1 MMKFLIL
8 ACLVLSAVAEPEP
21 QHETV
26 GFTKHLMVLSF
37 PSTPPASSNKRLSM
51 VLPTLPQLSMASSSL
66 STLDPLSWPPQLSR
80 LWNKWKKGRLS
91 HTPWK
96 KRRLSH
102 TPTPSLMDFNTH
114 TRMDFTIP
122 SLMELIIPLIPL
134 TEFIIL
140 ARERPRLRLKLT
152 LLSSTLITMA
162 TPTPL
167 MATPASLATL
177 ATPTPLMLPTPT
189 PTKCH

>member
-51 VLPTLPQLSMASSSL
+51 ALPTPPQLLIASSSL
-66 STLDPLSWPPQLSR
+66 STL
-80 LWNKWKKGRLS
+80 
-91 HTPWK
+91 
-96 KRRLSH
+96 
-102 TPTPSLMDFNTH
+102 
-114 TRMDFTIP
+114 MDFTIP
-122 SLMELIIPLIPL
+122 SLMDLIIPL

-140 ARERPRLRLKLT
+140 ARERPRPRLELMPV
-152 LLSSTLITMA
+152 SSTLITMVPLLLLA
-162 TPTPL
+162 TPSL
-167 MATPASLATL
+167 MATPITPCL
-177 ATPTPLMLPTPT
+177 ATPTKKLGFIL
-189 PTKCH
+189 HE